1 MSRRPIALGAVGH
14 LLLEI
19 TNNFLPVTYPLLM
32 PLLGLSFTQIGLIA
46 LVHSTC
52 AALPQPLLGAAAQRW
67 GPERIIVIS
76 LAWTGVFMGGIGLA
90 GSFGAALALA
100 GLGGIGAAA
109 FHPAGSMSVAAAM
122 TAGGDGRP
130 RRGAAMSLFSVG
142 GNAGSALSP
151 ALMAVAMGL
160 FGLPGTAAAAVV
172 GVGSALLVW
181 RLLVAGAPAAEA
193 PGRRGAS
200 GGGDAAGGETAAG
213 GERAVRGRG
222 TAGLGRTRR
231 RGRRVRQG
239 RVDVERE
246 LRTGR
251 EAAGRAVPG
260 ATRSAAP
267 VPRAA
272 PGRRG
277 YPVLPLALIVFF
289 AMARGWFQL
298 SIASFLP
305 AWTAASL
312 GSAAWPLVLLMGCV
326 GAGSLSGGRLS
337 DRIGR
342 TRTVLGATLLM
353 IPAHLVFVH
362 APPAAQIAAVAVL
375 GAALGATLPVTIVM
389 AQERRPHATGV
400 AAGLVIG
407 LGGLPA
413 GIGASVTGVLADAL
427 SLRAALQWTVLAPAL
442 GALAVMA
449 LAILERDGGLPAP
462 PRTPRRTRPAT
473 PAAPPP

>member
-32 PLLGLSFTQIGLIA
+32 PALGLSFTQVGLIA

-52 AALPQPLLGAAAQRW
+52 AAVPQPLLGAAAQRW
-67 GPERIIVIS
+67 GPERIIVLS
-76 LAWTGVFMGGIGLA
+76 LAWTGVFMGCIGLA

-151 ALMAVAMGL
+151 ALMAVALGM
-160 FGLPGTAAAAVV
+160 FGLPGTGAVAVV
-172 GVGSALLVW
+172 GLGSALLVW
-181 RLLVAGAPAAEA
+181 RLLVAGAP
-193 PGRRGAS
+193 GAS
-200 GGGDAAGGETAAG
+200 GSAGAAAAGGGGAAG
-213 GERAVRGRG
+213 A
-222 TAGLGRTRR
+222 
-231 RGRRVRQG
+231 
-239 RVDVERE
+239 
-246 LRTGR
+246 
-251 EAAGRAVPG
+251 G
-260 ATRSAAP
+260 ATRAAP
-267 VPRAA
+267 APLRARPRPPAA
-272 PGRRG
+272 RRG
-277 YPVLPLALIVFF
+277 YPMLPLALIVLF

-305 AWTAASL
+305 AWTAESL

-353 IPAHLVFVH
+353 IPAHLIFVH

-427 SLRAALQWTVLAPAL
+427 SLHAALQWTVLAPAL

-449 LAILERDGGLPAP
+449 LAILERDGGLSAP
-462 PRTPRRTRPAT
+462 PRTRRQTRQAT

>member
-32 PLLGLSFTQIGLIA
+32 PALGLSFTQVGLIA

-52 AALPQPLLGAAAQRW
+52 AAVPQPLLGAAAQRW
-67 GPERIIVIS
+67 GPERIIVLS
-76 LAWTGVFMGGIGLA
+76 LAWTGVFMGCIGLA

-109 FHPAGSMSVAAAM
+109 FHPAGSMSVAAA

-151 ALMAVAMGL
+151 ALMAVALGV
-160 FGLPGTAAAAVV
+160 FGLPGTGAVAVV
-172 GVGSALLVW
+172 GLGSALLVW
-181 RLLVAGAPAAEA
+181 RLLVAGA
-193 PGRRGAS
+193 S
-200 GGGDAAGGETAAG
+200 GGAADGGA
-213 GERAVRGRG
+213 
-222 TAGLGRTRR
+222 
-231 RGRRVRQG
+231 
-239 RVDVERE
+239 
-246 LRTGR
+246 
-251 EAAGRAVPG
+251 
-260 ATRSAAP
+260 
-267 VPRAA
+267 PRAA
-272 PGRRG
+272 PAPLRARPRPPAARRG
-277 YPVLPLALIVFF
+277 YPMLPLALIVLF

-305 AWTAASL
+305 AWTAESL

-353 IPAHLVFVH
+353 IPAHLIFVH

-427 SLRAALQWTVLAPAL
+427 SLHAALQWTVLAPAL

-462 PRTPRRTRPAT
+462 PRTRRQTRQAT

>member
-32 PLLGLSFTQIGLIA
+32 PALGLSFTQVGLIA

-52 AALPQPLLGAAAQRW
+52 AAAPQPLLGAAAQRW
-67 GPERIIVIS
+67 GPERIIVLS
-76 LAWTGVFMGGIGLA
+76 LAWTGVFMGCIGLA

-151 ALMAVAMGL
+151 ALMAVALGV
-160 FGLPGTAAAAVV
+160 FGLPGTGAVAVV
-172 GVGSALLVW
+172 GLGSALLVW
-181 RLLVAGAPAAEA
+181 RLLVAGAP
-193 PGRRGAS
+193 G
-200 GGGDAAGGETAAG
+200 AAGSA
-213 GERAVRGRG
+213 
-222 TAGLGRTRR
+222 
-231 RGRRVRQG
+231 
-239 RVDVERE
+239 
-246 LRTGR
+246 
-251 EAAGRAVPG
+251 G
-260 ATRSAAP
+260 ATRATPPPLRARPRPPAA
-267 VPRAA
+267 
-272 PGRRG
+272 RRG
-277 YPVLPLALIVFF
+277 YPMLPLALIVLF

-305 AWTAASL
+305 AWTAESL

-353 IPAHLVFVH
+353 IPAHLIFVH

-427 SLRAALQWTVLAPAL
+427 SLHAALQWTVLAPAL
-442 GALAVMA
+442 GALAVTA

-462 PRTPRRTRPAT
+462 PRTRHQTRQAT

>member
-32 PLLGLSFTQIGLIA
+32 PLLGLSFTQVGLIA

-160 FGLPGTAAAAVV
+160 FGLPGTGAAAVV

-193 PGRRGAS
+193 PG
-200 GGGDAAGGETAAG
+200 
-213 GERAVRGRG
+213 
-222 TAGLGRTRR
+222 
-231 RGRRVRQG
+231 
-239 RVDVERE
+239 
-246 LRTGR
+246 GR
-251 EAAGRAVPG
+251 EAAGSATPR

-267 VPRAA
+267 ARLRPETRPPA
-272 PGRRG
+272 GRRG
-277 YPVLPLALIVFF
+277 YPMLPLALIVFF

-342 TRTVLGATLLM
+342 TRTVLGAALLM

-449 LAILERDGGLPAP
+449 LAILERDGGFPAP

>member
-32 PLLGLSFTQIGLIA
+32 PLLGLSFTQVGLIA

-122 TAGGDGRP
+122 TAGADGRP
-130 RRGAAMSLFSVG
+130 RRGAAMALFSVG

-160 FGLPGTAAAAVV
+160 FGLPGTGAAAVV

-193 PGRRGAS
+193 PGGRR
-200 GGGDAAGGETAAG
+200 AAGSVAP
-213 GERAVRGRG
+213 
-222 TAGLGRTRR
+222 RTT
-231 RGRRVRQG
+231 Q
-239 RVDVERE
+239 
-246 LRTGR
+246 
-251 EAAGRAVPG
+251 
-260 ATRSAAP
+260 SAAP
-267 VPRAA
+267 IPRAA
-272 PGRRG
+272 PARRG
-277 YPVLPLALIVFF
+277 YPMLPLALIVFF

-342 TRTVLGATLLM
+342 THTVLGAALLM

-462 PRTPRRTRPAT
+462 PRTPRRIRRAT